1 MVILAHSTM
10 SRDSDIFLAIHLT
23 RAISRPTISPMNET
37 KSKINHL
44 EDQTNELLAL
54 CQRLGEENTDLRK
67 QLGTLSSERSGLIE
81 LKEQARSQVE
91 SMITRLRSM
100 ENI

>member
-1 MVILAHSTM
+1 
-10 SRDSDIFLAIHLT
+10 
-23 RAISRPTISPMNET
+23 MNET
-37 KSKINHL
+37 KSKISHL
-44 EDQTNELLAL
+44 EDQANELLKL

-81 LKEQARSQVE
+81 LKEQARNQVE

-100 ENI
+100 ENV